1 MTEIAIEAVLREN
14 REPVFS
20 YHRTNFI
27 QFQPLTVSNSDIS
40 PLFVYLFFETFTP
53 KGTGRFSFIHPRP
66 KERNF
71 VLTGVPL
78 VALNYL
84 QPTRQAF
91 PFVRFSLLTA
101 RNLGRERKNGE
112 GGKGE
117 ERKEA
122 LAGNP
127 RILQNAFAH
136 KRSSDWC
143 GWK

>member
-20 YHRTNFI
+20 HHRTNFI

-84 QPTRQAF
+84 QPTLQAF

-101 RNLGRERKNGE
+101 RNLGRERKKRRRGE
-112 GGKGE
+112 GRGE
-117 ERKEA
+117 EGSACRQ
-122 LAGNP
+122 P
-127 RILQNAFAH
+127 QDFAE
-136 KRSSDWC
+136 RVRPQTEF
-143 GWK
+143 